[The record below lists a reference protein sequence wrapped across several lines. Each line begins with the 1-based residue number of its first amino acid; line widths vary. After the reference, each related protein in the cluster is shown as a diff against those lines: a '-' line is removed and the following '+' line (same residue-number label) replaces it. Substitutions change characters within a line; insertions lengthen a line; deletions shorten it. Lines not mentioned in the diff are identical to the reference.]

1 MILYVRA
8 ALIVMLSAGS
18 LFGRDIRGLV
28 IAGDTRQ
35 PLDGAIVGIPNSR
48 FQMQS
53 GPDGRFLLPNVPEDA
68 AALTVRFLGYSTET
82 VALPVGTGDLV
93 IVLHEVIL
101 PARGVIVTAARAREN
116 ETPITFSTVKAQ
128 EIKERYTVK
137 DIPVLLSELP
147 STTYY
152 SESGSG
158 IGYTY
163 LNIRGFDQRRIA
175 VMVNGV
181 PQNDP
186 EDHSVY
192 WLDFPDLASNLDDI
206 QVQRGAGSMTI
217 GAPAIGG
224 SINLVTTNFAREK
237 GLYVSAGAGSFDTRK
252 YSFAAHSGIF
262 DDRYAVYARLSTI
275 TSNGYRDNS
284 WVDFGSYFL
293 GAVRFDNN
301 MSTQI
306 NLYGGPVADHLAYYG
321 IAKGDVTDRVLRK
334 YNPIARP
341 EEIEN
346 FSQPHYELI
355 NEWQAAPGITV
366 NNTVFYIKGTGF
378 FDYDGSWAPYSY
390 YRITKSNG
398 FDVAGDPDTL
408 YIPNALI
415 HAFVENNQFG
425 WVPRATI
432 DHAGG
437 TLIVGGELR
446 FHRSEH
452 WGTLKWGE
460 GIPAGVT
467 PDYRYYSYHG
477 AKTMASL
484 YGHDLYRLTDRFMA
498 MADIQCAYS
507 AYRLYDEQYVG
518 TDFTKPYLFLNPK
531 FGINYAA
538 SENLRAYATISR
550 TSREPELKNLYNAA
564 EASTPVS
571 WGAVTPQF
579 GLKADG
585 TYDVTS
591 PLVTEETMN
600 AAEFGAGY
608 TTEELSVSLNA
619 YIMEFDN
626 EIVKSGRVDRFG
638 QPVTG
643 NAEKTVHRGI
653 ELSAHWHPVPAID
666 VSGNA
671 AFSRNIFIHH
681 TEFEL
686 DAQYAAVPI
695 VLDQKRIS
703 GFPDLIANVRVTLRL
718 EPVAVSCAVRHVGK
732 FYTTNREEEQRTVD
746 AFSVAECSAS
756 YTVSNVF
763 SLRSIEL
770 RCEVSNLFDKL
781 YAPNGEGD
789 QYFPAATRSAFFTVG
804 IEL

>member
-1 MILYVRA
+1 MKFFTCAVLG
-8 ALIVMLSAGS
+8 LMLCSGTLA
-18 LFGRDIRGLV
+18 GRDLRGLV

-35 PLDGAIVGIPNSR
+35 PLAGALVGIPDSR
-48 FQMQS
+48 IQTQTET
-53 GPDGRFLLPNVPEDA
+53 DGRFFLANVSGDVP
-68 AALTVRFLGYSTET
+68 ALTVRFLGYTTET
-82 VALPVGTGDLV
+82 VPLTERTGDLL

-101 PARGVIVTAARAREN
+101 PARGVIVTATRAREN
-116 ETPITFSTVKAQ
+116 ETPITFSTVHAR

-163 LNIRGFDQRRIA
+163 MNIRGFDQRRIA

-252 YSFAAHSGIF
+252 FSFAAHSGVF
-262 DDRYAVYARLSTI
+262 DDRYAVYARLSKI
-275 TSNGYRDNS
+275 TSDGYRDNS

-293 GAVRFDNN
+293 GAVRFDKN

-321 IAKGDVTDRVLRK
+321 IPKDDAADRVLRK
-334 YNPIARP
+334 KNPIARP

-390 YRITKSNG
+390 FRITKSNG

-408 YIPNALI
+408 FIPNALI

-437 TLIVGGELR
+437 TLIAGGELR

-452 WGTLKWGE
+452 WGSVKWGE

-467 PDYRYYSYHG
+467 PNYRYYSYHG

-484 YGHDLYRLTDRFMA
+484 YGHDLYRLTGRVTA

-507 AYRLYDEQYVG
+507 SYRLFDEQYVG

-531 FGINYAA
+531 LGLNFSADDNV
-538 SENLRAYATISR
+538 RVYATVSR

-564 EASTPVS
+564 EASTPAG

-579 GLKADG
+579 RAVSNGM
-585 TYDVTS
+585 YDFSS
-591 PLVTEETMN
+591 PLVTEESMN
-600 AAEFGAGY
+600 AAEFGSAY
-608 TTEELSVSLNA
+608 ATEELSVSLNA
-619 YIMEFDN
+619 YIMQFDN
-626 EIVKSGRVDRFG
+626 EIVKSGRLDRFG

-643 NAEKTVHRGI
+643 NADKTVHSGL

-671 AFSRNIFIHH
+671 TVSRNVFIRH
-681 TEFEL
+681 TEFAT
-686 DAQYAAVPI
+686 DGMPV
-695 VLDQKRIS
+695 VLDQKRIG
-703 GFPDLIANVRVTLRL
+703 GFPDVLANARVTLRT
-718 EPVAVSCAVRHVGK
+718 EPLTVSFALRHVGK
-732 FYTTNREEEQRTVD
+732 FYTTNREEAQRTVD
-746 AFSVAECSAS
+746 AFSVVDCSAS
-756 YTVSNVF
+756 YALKDVF
-763 SLRSIEL
+763 SLRSIEFK
-770 RCEVSNLFDKL
+770 CEVSNLFDTL
-781 YAPNGEGD
+781 YVPNGEGD
-789 QYFPAATRSAFFTVG
+789 EYFPAATRSAFFTVG